1 MNMQSESI
9 AALAKALSAAQG
21 EIKGALKDAINPAFS
36 KADRVSKY
44 ADLAAVLDAA
54 REPLKKNGLAV
65 IQTTFSD
72 ANRTVHLRTTL
83 AHESGEWIQGDYPI
97 VPVQNTPQGYGS
109 AITYARR
116 YCFAA
121 AVGIAQI
128 DDDAN
133 EASGKPANETK
144 AEKPWHGPMNKT
156 ALKQAMRELWR
167 EMEGCTDQS
176 ELDGVLENYK
186 KGLDQCRID
195 LPEIWDGDG
204 GDVEGIRKKI
214 ARLEAQFAQEK
225 AA

>member
-21 EIKGALKDAINPAFS
+21 EIKGALKDSLNPHF
-36 KADRVSKY
+36 KSKY
-44 ADLAAVLDAA
+44 ADLGSVIEAA
-54 REPLKKNGLAV
+54 REPLAKNGLAV
-65 IQTTFSD
+65 IQVMSVTGTGVVLLE
-72 ANRTVHLRTTL
+72 TVL
-83 AHESGEWIQGDYPI
+83 AHESGEWIKSVYPI

-116 YCFAA
+116 YCYAA
-121 AVGIAQI
+121 IVGLAQV

-144 AEKPWHGPMNKT
+144 AEKPWRGPMNKT

-214 ARLEAQFAQEK
+214 ARLEAQFQQEK